1 MKIRVLHNFANYEA
15 GQVFDDWPGG
25 MCDIFIRKGL
35 IAAVDEHEERAV
47 ETADEDRDVER
58 ADAAPKH
65 KRKR

>member
-1 MKIRVLHNFANYEA
+1 MRIRVLQNFGDYEA
-15 GQVFDDWPGG
+15 GQVFEDWPGG

-35 IAAVDEHEERAV
+35 IEQADKPEERAV
-47 ETADEDRDVER
+47 ETADEDTDVER

>member
-1 MKIRVLHNFANYEA
+1 
-15 GQVFDDWPGG
+15 